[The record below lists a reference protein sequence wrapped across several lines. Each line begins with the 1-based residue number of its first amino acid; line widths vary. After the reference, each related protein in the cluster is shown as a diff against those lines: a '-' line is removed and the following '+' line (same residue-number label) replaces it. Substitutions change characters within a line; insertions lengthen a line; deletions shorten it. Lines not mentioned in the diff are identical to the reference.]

1 MNPNI
6 VKCNVP
12 LRTDSA
18 RPGRSVKTSSQ
29 PSCSS
34 CMTHGA
40 QPVRSARLSSDQ
52 LGPVQSNMQ
61 DGECGDSRR
70 TRAYPAGDREH
81 RHQLYRT
88 DPPVSTTLPPGGCPP
103 RGAPRWRQLNG
114 RRQPAEGARLASAS
128 NSCEPAQNFNGRVSI
143 IGQLA
148 G

>member
-40 QPVRSARLSSDQ
+40 QSARLGSARISSDPSRATCRMASVETAAEHERI
-52 LGPVQSNMQ
+52 LREIESTDTNCIGP
-61 DGECGDSRR
+61 
-70 TRAYPAGDREH
+70 
-81 RHQLYRT
+81 
-88 DPPVSTTLPPGGCPP
+88 TL
-103 RGAPRWRQLNG
+103 R
-114 RRQPAEGARLASAS
+114 
-128 NSCEPAQNFNGRVSI
+128 
-143 IGQLA
+143 
-148 G
+148 